1 MQVEMPTAMG
11 AVKAAGKKLAK
22 AKAKAA
28 AKKAAKQ
35 QAKAAAKKVAKP
47 EAKQA
52 LTKANLEAL
61 TGGGQSGQAV
71 SD

>member
-1 MQVEMPTAMG
+1 MPTAMG
-11 AVKAAGKKLAK
+11 EVKAAGKKLAK

-47 EAKQA
+47 EAKPP
-52 LTKANLEAL
+52 LTAANLEAL
-61 TGGGQSGQAV
+61 SGQAS